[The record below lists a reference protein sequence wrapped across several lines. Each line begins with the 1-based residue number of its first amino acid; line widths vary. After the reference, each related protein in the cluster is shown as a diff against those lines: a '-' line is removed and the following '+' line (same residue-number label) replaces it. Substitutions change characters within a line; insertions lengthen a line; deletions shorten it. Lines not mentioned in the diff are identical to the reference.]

1 MRYGWTM
8 IRFAIVLSVG
18 ICLFFA
24 QARASVGGLDLMSGK
39 SIDVKSGKKGEV
51 VVFMSAKCPCSNS
64 HVAILKKLAKDYPGF
79 SFVAVHSNVDEAK
92 ELTQEYF
99 KKVDLPFPV
108 IQDDGARIADV
119 YKAFK
124 TPHAF
129 VVGPDGKTL
138 YQGGVTNSHNG
149 ESADRNYLR
158 EALADLEAGRAV
170 KTAEGRTLGCAISRG
185 EKFVW

>member
-1 MRYGWTM
+1 MTRLNVLFATM
-8 IRFAIVLSVG
+8 I
-18 ICLFFA
+18 CLGFT
-24 QARASVGGLDLMSGK
+24 QGRASVGGLDLMSGK
-39 SIDVKSGKKGEV
+39 SVDVKSGKKGEV

-64 HVAILKKLAKDYPGF
+64 HVAILKKLAKDYPDF
-79 SFVAVHSNVDEAK
+79 TFVAVHSNVDEDRA
-92 ELTQEYF
+92 LTQEYF
-99 KKVDLPFPV
+99 KKIDLPFAV

-129 VVGPDGKTL
+129 VVDASGKTL

-149 ESADRNYLR
+149 ESADRNFLR
-158 EALADLEAGRAV
+158 EALADVDAGRAV